1 MRGEFRTRLPLRRL
15 KSLALASAA
24 VLLASCGG
32 MMQQAE
38 MVPPM
43 TMATVMPAPVAPA
56 PAPLPA
62 APPPVAPMAA
72 APLMPTPGIAARE
85 RFQVAINAL
94 QQGDSPRAAV
104 ELKAYLAEVPN
115 STPARNLLTQVET
128 PLEMLYPAE
137 SFNVQLQQNET
148 LSSLAGIYL
157 GDVLGFYGL
166 ARYNGIENPS
176 RVSVGQTIRI
186 PRTPAT
192 LAAQAN
198 RASMAGMQASLAP
211 MPMPGAMPPPAAAAP
226 PPAAPP
232 PVVASVTPPPARPAP
247 PRDPWISIRENVS
260 AGRFD
265 AAIKDA
271 ETARVTPNGAQAV
284 VLASAYAGNAKA
296 IQATNA
302 TEAAA
307 QAFRAGQL
315 YLETANRP
323 ADAIAPLELAVML
336 APMDNR
342 AVTLLATAKTRVSDG
357 YYRDGVTAFQRQD
370 LDGAIAAW
378 DRALAV
384 DPNHRNAQLNRAQAI
399 ELKQNLQR
407 LK

>member
-1 MRGEFRTRLPLRRL
+1 MAAAPTM
-15 KSLALASAA
+15 AS
-24 VLLASCGG
+24 V
-32 MMQQAE
+32 MPPPAE
-38 MVPPM
+38 MAPP
-43 TMATVMPAPVAPA
+43 AA
-56 PAPLPA
+56 LPA
-62 APPPVAPMAA
+62 APPPPSPMMAM
-72 APLMPTPGIAARE
+72 LTPTPGIMARE
-85 RFQVAINAL
+85 RFQLAINSL
-94 QQGDSPRAAV
+94 QQGDSQRAAV
-104 ELKAYLAEVPN
+104 ELRAYLAEVPN
-115 STPARNLLTQVET
+115 STPARNLLTQIET

-137 SFNVQLQQNET
+137 SFTVQLQASET

-157 GDVLGFYGL
+157 GDVLAFYGL
-166 ARYNGIENPS
+166 ARYNMIQNPS
-176 RVSVGQTIRI
+176 RVAVGQMIRI
-186 PRTPAT
+186 PQTPAT

-198 RASMAGMQASLAP
+198 RASMASMQ
-211 MPMPGAMPPPAAAAP
+211 MPMPPPAAMPTP
-226 PPAAPP
+226 PPAASP
-232 PVVASVTPPPARPAP
+232 PVVASAPPPPPAPPARPAP

-260 AGRFD
+260 AGRYD

-271 ETARVTPNGAQAV
+271 EAAQVRPNAAQAV
-284 VLASAYAGNAKA
+284 VLASAYAGNARA
-296 IQATNA
+296 IQMSNA

-323 ADAIAPLELAVML
+323 QDALAPLELAVML

-342 AVTLLATAKTRVSDG
+342 AQMLLTTAKTRVSDA
-357 YYRDGVTAFQRQD
+357 YYRDGVALFQRQD